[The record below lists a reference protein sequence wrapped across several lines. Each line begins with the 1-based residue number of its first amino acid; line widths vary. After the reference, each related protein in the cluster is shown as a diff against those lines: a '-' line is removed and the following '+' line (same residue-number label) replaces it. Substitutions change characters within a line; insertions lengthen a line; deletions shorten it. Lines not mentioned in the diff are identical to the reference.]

1 MDEEKALEFA
11 QHLTDLS
18 RAIALRYFRTS
29 LDIHWKED
37 GSPVT
42 IADCKIESMLRSAI
56 RNRYPDHGIIGEEY
70 GGTSGARYSWMLD
83 PIDGTKSFTMGN
95 PLFGTLIG
103 LLDDGQPIAGLVD
116 LPAMGERWGGTGRR
130 TIFTDGI
137 SNGQAN
143 VSSCRSIDAARL
155 YIMAPPG
162 VDSDEKYAGIET
174 LYRVAAITRPVCD
187 CYAYGLLAS
196 GYCDLVVEDNLEPC
210 DYLPLVP
217 IINGAG
223 GQITDW
229 TGKPLTL
236 NSDGRIIAASTE
248 HLLEAAIEVLHN
260 SLAAADSVTG

>member
-1 MDEEKALEFA
+1 
-11 QHLTDLS
+11 
-18 RAIALRYFRTS
+18 
-29 LDIHWKED
+29 
-37 GSPVT
+37 
-42 IADCKIESMLRSAI
+42 
-56 RNRYPDHGIIGEEY
+56 
-70 GGTSGARYSWMLD
+70 
-83 PIDGTKSFTMGN
+83 
-95 PLFGTLIG
+95 
-103 LLDDGQPIAGLVD
+103 
-116 LPAMGERWGGTGRR
+116 
-130 TIFTDGI
+130 
-137 SNGQAN
+137 
-143 VSSCRSIDAARL
+143 
-155 YIMAPPG
+155 MAPPG
-162 VDSDEKYAGIET
+162 ADSDEKYAGIET

-248 HLLEAAIEVLHN
+248 DLLEAAIEVLHN

>member
-1 MDEEKALEFA
+1 MDQEEALEFA
-11 QHLTDLS
+11 QHLADVS
-18 RAIALRYFRTS
+18 RSIALRYFRTS
-29 LDIHWKED
+29 MDICWKKD
-37 GSPVT
+37 ASPMT
-42 IADCKIESMLRSAI
+42 IADCKIESTLRSVI
-56 RNRYPDHGIIGEEY
+56 HSRYPDHGIIGEEY
-70 GGTSGARYSWMLD
+70 DCIPGGRYSWILD

-130 TIFTDGI
+130 TTFTDGI

-143 VSSCRSIDAARL
+143 VSGCRSIDAARL
-155 YIMAPPG
+155 YIAASSG
-162 VDSDEKYAGIET
+162 ADSDEKYAGIET
-174 LYRVAAITRPVCD
+174 LYRGAAITRPVCD

-196 GYCDLVVEDNLEPC
+196 GYCDLVIEDNLEPC
-210 DYLPLVP
+210 DYLPLIP

-236 NSDGRIIAASTE
+236 NSDGRVIAASTE
-248 HLLEAAIEVLHN
+248 PLLNAAIEVLRS
-260 SLAAADSVTG
+260 SLSADSITR

>member
-1 MDEEKALEFA
+1 MDEEEALEFA

-29 LDIHWKED
+29 LDIHWKEN

-42 IADCKIESMLRSAI
+42 IADCKIESTLRRVI
-56 RNRYPDHGIIGEEY
+56 RDRYPDHGIIGEEY
-70 GGTSGARYSWMLD
+70 GCTRGERYSWILD

-103 LLDDGQPIAGLVD
+103 LLDDGQPIAGLID
-116 LPAMGERWGGTGRR
+116 LPAMGERWGGTGRG
-130 TIFTDGI
+130 TIFTDGV
-137 SNGQAN
+137 SKGQAN
-143 VSSCRSIDAARL
+143 VSDCRSIDAARL
-155 YIMAPPG
+155 YITAQPG
-162 VDSDEKYAGIET
+162 ADSDEKYAGIET

-229 TGKPLTL
+229 TGKSLTL
-236 NSDGRIIAASTE
+236 NSNGRVIAASTE
-248 HLLEAAIEVLHN
+248 RLLAAAIEVLH
-260 SLAAADSVTG
+260 SPLAAMVSINR

>member
-1 MDEEKALEFA
+1 MDQEEALEFA
-11 QHLTDLS
+11 QHLADVS
-18 RAIALRYFRTS
+18 RSIALRYFRTS
-29 LDIHWKED
+29 LDICWKED
-37 GSPVT
+37 SSPVT
-42 IADCKIESMLRSAI
+42 IADCKIESTLRSVI

-70 GGTSGARYSWMLD
+70 TCTPGGRYSWILD

-130 TIFTDGI
+130 TTFTDGI

-155 YIMAPPG
+155 YIAAPPEAG
-162 VDSDEKYAGIET
+162 SDEKYAGIEA

-217 IINGAG
+217 MINGAG

-236 NSDGRIIAASTE
+236 NSDGRVIAASTE
-248 HLLEAAIEVLHN
+248 RLLEAAIEVLHS
-260 SLAAADSVTG
+260 SLAAADSITR

>member
-1 MDEEKALEFA
+1 MNQEEALELS
-11 QHLTDLS
+11 QHLADVS
-18 RAIALRYFRTS
+18 RFIALRYFRTS
-29 LDIHWKED
+29 LDIRWKED
-37 GSPVT
+37 ASPVT
-42 IADCKIESMLRSAI
+42 IADCKIESTLRSVI
-56 RNRYPDHGIIGEEY
+56 RDRYPDHGIIGEEY
-70 GGTSGARYSWMLD
+70 DCTPGGRYSWILD

-116 LPAMGERWGGTGRR
+116 LPAMGERWAGTGRR
-130 TIFTDGI
+130 TTFADGI
-137 SNGQAN
+137 NNGQAN
-143 VSSCRSIDAARL
+143 VSGCRSIEAARL
-155 YIMAPPG
+155 YITPPPG
-162 VDSDEKYAGIET
+162 ADSDEKYAGIET
-174 LYRVAAITRPVCD
+174 LYRVAAITHPVCD

-236 NSDGRIIAASTE
+236 NSDGRVIAASTE
-248 HLLEAAIEVLHN
+248 CLLEAAIEVLH
-260 SLAAADSVTG
+260 SPLTAGVSVNR